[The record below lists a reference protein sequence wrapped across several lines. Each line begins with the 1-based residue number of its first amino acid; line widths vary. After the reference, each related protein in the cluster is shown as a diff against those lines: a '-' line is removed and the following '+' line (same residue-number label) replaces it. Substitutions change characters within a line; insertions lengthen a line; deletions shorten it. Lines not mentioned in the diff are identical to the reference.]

1 MKTHKYGHRRWY
13 CTDCSYTFRPVKKKR
28 KVDKRWL
35 DSYLLDGSSIR
46 RLGVRWQ
53 VSHMTAYRRIQR
65 TQNSKI
71 QPEKLIM
78 FSQIIV
84 STQIYLDA
92 KHFVI
97 EKKPFTFYLALDVQS
112 RLPIACIFLPRYEL
126 RIGYDRIL
134 GHLRAKNVQIKAII
148 SDGHKGLLASIKDHY
163 PNAIHQRCA
172 AHVLQEVYRKLGGRR
187 FTKTIIAKKIWPVM
201 RNIALEF
208 KNSFSARMYLGRMMK
223 KYPEY
228 YKAFKVFDKQLLG
241 IYQFEKNKK
250 LNIPR
255 TSNQIE
261 NFMGY
266 LEQRLKTMRG
276 MKTPQTTIKI
286 LCSLIAIKL
295 KKPTN

>member
-1 MKTHKYGHRRWY
+1 M
-13 CTDCSYTFRPVKKKR
+13 
-28 KVDKRWL
+28 
-35 DSYLLDGSSIR
+35 R

-71 QPEKLIM
+71 KVGVLIV
-78 FSQIIV
+78 FSKFINC
-84 STQIYLDA
+84 TQIYLDA

-97 EKKPFTFYLALDVQS
+97 EKKPYTFYLALAVHS
-112 RLPIACIFLPRYEL
+112 KLPIACIFLPRYEL
-126 RIGYDRIL
+126 RTGYDKIL
-134 GHLRAKNVQIKAII
+134 AYLRAKNVQIEAII
-148 SDGHKGLLASIKDHY
+148 SDGHKGILASITDYY
-163 PNAIHQRCA
+163 PETIHQRCA

-187 FTKTIIAKKIWPVM
+187 FTKTIIARKIWPVM
-201 RNIALEF
+201 RRIGIRF
-208 KNSFSARMYLGRMMK
+208 DNSFSARMYLGRMKK
-223 KYPEY
+223 KYPGY
-228 YKAFKVFDKQLLG
+228 YKAFKVFDKQLAG
-241 IYQFEKNKK
+241 IYQFEKNKE

-261 NFMGY
+261 NFMGF

-276 MKTPQTTIKI
+276 TKTPQNTIKI